1 MNEVNQTT
9 LILSPDKA
17 YDAEQRYRVVKR
29 SIDARQRALKV
40 HLTVLTDE
48 QGNPLPKDA
57 PIPLYEPPV
66 FQDVHHAKHSA
77 AIIGAGPAGL
87 FAALTLLEHG
97 IKPIIY
103 ERGKPVSDRKKDIA
117 ILNRNQGLNAESN
130 YCFGEGGAGTFSD
143 GKLYSRSKKRG
154 NMQRVMELFHHFG
167 ANDTIL
173 YEAHAHIGSD
183 RLPSIIRA
191 MRECII
197 EHGGE
202 VHFDTCVDEQLFRSL
217 VASSPHRHNATILAI
232 GHSAHDTYQMLLNS
246 GVALADKG
254 FAMGVRVEHPQALI
268 NRLMYHDP
276 SPELIQLIGNA
287 SYSLVTQVQGRG
299 MYSFCMCPGGHIV
312 PAGSDAR
319 GCVVNGMSASHR
331 NSPFA
336 NSGMVVEIR
345 PEDLLQY
352 PIIRTFNVIAGGQQ
366 GGISGEA
373 TADVELYGYDFET
386 TDRVAQ
392 EIKAKMYEIE
402 GVKQVKISRDEYI
415 PEYAVDFDREKL
427 AVNGL
432 NVQTASLYVR
442 NRINGALASYYR
454 EDGDEYDIRVR
465 LDPKFRQTIE
475 DIENIVIYNAAG
487 KGIYVRD
494 LGKVREMQTPPTIER
509 KDRERVIT
517 ISAVVPKGMAA
528 SDLINAV
535 SEKME
540 EVDMPAGLSW
550 IFGGTMDDQN
560 DTYSELITLLV
571 LIVILVFIVMAAQ
584 FESLTYPFV
593 IMFSIPF
600 AIIGVLLGLV
610 INGTPMS
617 VMAMVGLIM
626 LMGIVVKNG
635 IVLIDYTILCRERG
649 MGVLHSV
656 VTAGKSRLR
665 PVLMTT
671 LTTVLGMIPMAVGRG
686 EGSEMWRGLGMTV
699 AWGLSV
705 STLITLVL
713 IPTLYAAFAG
723 RGIKRARKASNKKAR
738 AAAALAE

>member
-57 PIPLYEPPV
+57 PIPLYEPPI

-103 ERGKPVSDRKKDIA
+103 ERGKPVSERKKDIA

-202 VHFDTCVDEQLFRSL
+202 VHFDTCISRL
-217 VASSPHRHNATILAI
+217 SPFALSPNSPLILAI

-299 MYSFCMCPGGHIV
+299 VYSFCMCPGGHIV
-312 PAGSDAR
+312 PAGSDSL

-345 PEDLLQY
+345 PEDLLHYPLAQRPLPISPQGVQY
-352 PIIRTFNVIAGGQQ
+352 PPADLLAGLRFQQELERLAFAHGSAPSIAPAQRLRDFVEGRKSSTLPACSYLPGVRSSSMHEWLPEHIGKRLQQ
-366 GGISGEA
+366 G
-373 TADVELYGYDFET
+373 F
-386 TDRVAQ
+386 R
-392 EIKAKMYEIE
+392 
-402 GVKQVKISRDEYI
+402 
-415 PEYAVDFDREKL
+415 DFDRKYRGFLTNE
-427 AVNGL
+427 AVILGVESRSSSAVRIPRDPETL
-432 NVQTASLYVR
+432 QSISTPHLYPCGE
-442 NRINGALASYYR
+442 GAGYAGGITSSAL
-454 EDGDEYDIRVR
+454 DGI
-465 LDPKFRQTIE
+465 
-475 DIENIVIYNAAG
+475 NAAL
-487 KGIYVRD
+487 KIA
-494 LGKVREMQTPPTIER
+494 EQ
-509 KDRERVIT
+509 
-517 ISAVVPKGMAA
+517 
-528 SDLINAV
+528 
-535 SEKME
+535 
-540 EVDMPAGLSW
+540 LS
-550 IFGGTMDDQN
+550 
-560 DTYSELITLLV
+560 S
-571 LIVILVFIVMAAQ
+571 
-584 FESLTYPFV
+584 
-593 IMFSIPF
+593 
-600 AIIGVLLGLV
+600 
-610 INGTPMS
+610 
-617 VMAMVGLIM
+617 
-626 LMGIVVKNG
+626 K
-635 IVLIDYTILCRERG
+635 
-649 MGVLHSV
+649 H
-656 VTAGKSRLR
+656 
-665 PVLMTT
+665 
-671 LTTVLGMIPMAVGRG
+671 
-686 EGSEMWRGLGMTV
+686 
-699 AWGLSV
+699 
-705 STLITLVL
+705 
-713 IPTLYAAFAG
+713 
-723 RGIKRARKASNKKAR
+723 
-738 AAAALAE
+738 